1 MGYWEGR
8 PYLGLGAGAHSYR
21 DGRRWWNVRPPHQYL
36 DLVGAGALPVGGEEQ
51 LTAEEQRMEALLLG
65 LRVSDGVPAG
75 LLDPTR
81 VAFLVSDGLAQLR
94 DGWVALTDRGMLLAN
109 EVILALDDS
118 SCILVP
124 GS

>member
-1 MGYWEGR
+1 
-8 PYLGLGAGAHSYR
+8 
-21 DGRRWWNVRPPHQYL
+21 
-36 DLVGAGALPVGGEEQ
+36 
-51 LTAEEQRMEALLLG
+51 MEALLLG
-65 LRVSDGVPAG
+65 LRVSDGVPTG

-81 VAFLVSDGLAQLR
+81 VAFLVSDGLAQRR